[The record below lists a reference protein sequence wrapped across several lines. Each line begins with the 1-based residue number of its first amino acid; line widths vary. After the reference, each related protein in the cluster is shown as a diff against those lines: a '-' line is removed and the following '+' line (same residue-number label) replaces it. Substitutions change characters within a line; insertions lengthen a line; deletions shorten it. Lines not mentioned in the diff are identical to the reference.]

1 MLLEPIAVK
10 SGTLCR
16 NESGWGSQG
25 HGFRGSD
32 DIIHKLQVDVTG
44 GLLDVFLLNVSL
56 TLFFF
61 SLQSFLYKQFKYLN
75 SILFCVPTRIYLI
88 NA

>member
-56 TLFFF
+56 TLFF
-61 SLQSFLYKQFKYLN
+61 SLCK
-75 SILFCVPTRIYLI
+75 LFALKT
-88 NA
+88 